1 MPKCL
6 IFMFCIWLLYLER
19 HNTSWLLSHVFWLL
33 TDYIN
38 IYMYVSFYVC
48 LNFVILFLMSVLKA
62 HKRLC
67 YYVIFI
73 HVPTINKALN
83 LNFILLICFVKV
95 DQTWQ
100 GGHWMTP
107 SIQDGSCYWINWIMN
122 YGFFIYISVGQFYW
136 WRKPEYPEKTTNLSQ
151 VIDKLYVIKL
161 YRVTLSQTGI
171 SHNFKENCHWLHR

>member
-1 MPKCL
+1 MSY
-6 IFMFCIWLLYLER
+6 FYVLYLASISR
-19 HNTSWLLSHVFWLL
+19 KAQHIKALVTCVL

-48 LNFVILFLMSVLKA
+48 LSFVILFLMSVLKA

-95 DQTWQ
+95 DQT
-100 GGHWMTP
+100 
-107 SIQDGSCYWINWIMN
+107 
-122 YGFFIYISVGQFYW
+122 
-136 WRKPEYPEKTTNLSQ
+136 
-151 VIDKLYVIKL
+151 
-161 YRVTLSQTGI
+161 
-171 SHNFKENCHWLHR
+171 